1 MSNLVK
7 WLMTL
12 SHDPTQLSTPSRFPH
27 VLHAPNCYTGARGK
41 RDTTVADVRE
51 GTRERQDHVSY
62 LLRMWRVGD
71 AEGPRWRASLK
82 SARNGEQ
89 LGFAS
94 LEDLFH
100 FLRTCTGTVW
110 GAYGDGQEPP

>member
-41 RDTTVADVRE
+41 RDRTVADVRE
-51 GTRERQDHVSY
+51 GTRERRDCASY
-62 LLRMWRVGD
+62 LLRLWRVGD
-71 AEGPRWRASLK
+71 AEGPTWRASLK
-82 SARNGEQ
+82 SVHNGEQ
-89 LGFAS
+89 VGFAS
-94 LEDLFH
+94 LDDLFH
-100 FLRTCTGTVW
+100 FLRKETGTLL
-110 GAYGDGQEPP
+110 GADRDR